1 LVQILVNVGDAV
13 VEHVEFAGET
23 LNFGLGAAVH
33 VVVEFAAEAVLG
45 VLAILA

>member
-1 LVQILVNVGDAV
+1 MNVGDPV
-13 VEHVEFAGET
+13 FDHVEFAGET

-33 VVVEFAAEAVLG
+33 VVVEFAAEAVFR